1 MAEHRPELPVEYEP
15 QLVEEAVLA
24 AMRGRPEEAEFRA
37 HRDTLYLI
45 GDAEEREMRFRV
57 FHTTWFE
64 RLRLGDAIAGAIRE
78 QPSIALHTHRCLVAP
93 APSRREEGAELFVA
107 GGGGGSAGPRRT
119 IVLRVRP
126 ETFTEVERFRALL
139 RHELCHLADML
150 DPRFGY
156 APGLVP
162 LGATLPDPLLRE
174 RYRVLWDA
182 AIDGRLQRLG
192 WAPTGV
198 RVERLREFA
207 ATFPMLGEQTEE
219 AFERFFGATALTH
232 ADLVRFALAP
242 ERALGLAP
250 SGHWPGEPCPLC
262 GLPTHAFEP
271 DPKRLPRTVCERIHR
286 RFPRWRPADGLCR
299 QCADLYRAAAG
310 AGTQEAVQ

>member
-1 MAEHRPELPVEYEP
+1 MAERRPELPVEYEP

-24 AMRGRPEEAEFRA
+24 AMHNRPEEGEFRA
-37 HRDTLYLI
+37 YRDTLYLI

-57 FHTTWFE
+57 LHTTWFE

-78 QPSIALHTHRCLVAP
+78 QPSIALHTHRCLVAL

-119 IVLRVRP
+119 VVLRVRP
-126 ETFTEVERFRALL
+126 ETFTEVERFRTLL

-156 APGLVP
+156 APGLIP

-207 ATFPMLGEQTEE
+207 ATFPMLGERTEE

-271 DPKRLPRTVCERIHR
+271 DPERLPRTVCERIQQ
-286 RFPRWRPADGLCR
+286 RFPKWRPADGLCR
-299 QCADLYRAAAG
+299 QCADLYRAADR
-310 AGTQEAVQ
+310 AGTREVSS